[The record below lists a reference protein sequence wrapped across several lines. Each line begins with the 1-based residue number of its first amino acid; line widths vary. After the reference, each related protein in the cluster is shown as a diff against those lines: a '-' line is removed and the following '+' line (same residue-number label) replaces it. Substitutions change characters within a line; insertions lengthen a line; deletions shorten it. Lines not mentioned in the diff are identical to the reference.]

1 MKACTA
7 LLASMAAVRSGPTPI
22 ARKYREVVA
31 SSSSRLEG
39 YLSNLGVTQEE
50 LQHSNNIPMFWFQ
63 EVSSTMD
70 TSREL
75 LRSNELNCQTL
86 PLFGVLTKS
95 QTVGRGTRGRK
106 WIEGSG
112 NLFLTLV
119 FHKRL
124 LPTAVPLT
132 LVPLRIGSLLHPIVV
147 RRVSSEAEVHLK
159 WPNDL
164 LVNNKKVSGIL
175 IEIEDENLLVGI
187 GINVMTAPRIP
198 GIGAAGDSNDGEDD
212 ARPSTSIY
220 DQQNSPPQ
228 VCNSE
233 GEGSNCSE
241 QEGAFPSHQ
250 DAFIE
255 GIAVENAEA
264 VSSWLLSVDLGD
276 QIVADFSALMVKS
289 NQKLRSSTGTHQAGA
304 EVTPIKVNSDG
315 SLQVRFLLNG
325 TEESLFADYL
335 W

>member
-1 MKACTA
+1 
-7 LLASMAAVRSGPTPI
+7 MAAIRSGPTPMT
-22 ARKYREVVA
+22 RKYREVVA
-31 SSSSRLEG
+31 SSTRLDG
-39 YLSNLGVTQEE
+39 YLSNLAVTRE
-50 LQHSNNIPMFWFQ
+50 LQQDAGVRHLNSIPMFWFQ

-75 LRSNELNCQTL
+75 LRSNELDCQTV

-119 FHKRL
+119 FNKRL
-124 LPTAVPLT
+124 LPAAVPLT
-132 LVPLRIGSLLHPIVV
+132 LVPLRIGSLLHPIVA
-147 RRVSSEAEVHLK
+147 RRVSPEAEVHLK
-159 WPNDL
+159 WPNDI

-198 GIGAAGDSNDGEDD
+198 GTGAAGDSSDGED

-233 GEGSNCSE
+233 GEGVSCSV
-241 QEGAFPSHQ
+241 QDGAFPSHQ

-255 GIAVENAEA
+255 GIAVEIAEA
-264 VSSWLLSVDLGD
+264 VSSWLSSADLGD

-289 NQKLRSSTGTHQAGA
+289 NQKLRSSTGTHQVGA